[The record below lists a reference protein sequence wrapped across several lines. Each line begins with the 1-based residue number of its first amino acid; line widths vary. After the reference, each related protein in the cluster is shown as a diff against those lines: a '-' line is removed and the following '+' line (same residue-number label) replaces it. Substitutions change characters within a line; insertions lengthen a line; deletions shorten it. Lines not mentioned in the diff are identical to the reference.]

1 MKIKKNGEVI
11 NLTESDLKKI
21 VKKVLSEQDTDT
33 DYKVAADFAKSV
45 EDWWGGSSDITND
58 RKNEF
63 SEYHEFFKKFQGSWS
78 DSNDAAAISY
88 KNKVMIDL
96 KKSVNSGNVY
106 YKQLKGFIDG
116 IIDQIDDLFQ
126 NDVWLHLSST
136 DGRSSS
142 YKVDAEIDV

>member
-11 NLTESDLKKI
+11 ILTETDLKKI

-58 RKNEF
+58 RKNNF
-63 SEYHEFFKKFQGSWS
+63 SGYHEFFKKFQGTWS
-78 DSNDAAAISY
+78 DSNKDASIAY
-88 KNKVMIDL
+88 KNKVMNDL
-96 KKSVNSGNVY
+96 KKSVDSGNPY
-106 YKQLKGFIDG
+106 YKQLKEFIYG
-116 IIDQIDDLFQ
+116 VVDQIDDLFQ
-126 NDVWLHLSST
+126 NDVWLHLNSS